1 MVLSYGRCCLP
12 IPGDDIVG
20 FMSAGRGIVIHRAE
34 CGNLAEFRNHP
45 SKWVPVSWKNR
56 AKDQFLTEI
65 QVRTMDRVGLL
76 AEVAGTISSMQS
88 NIDSVRVDTESDA
101 AVQTFRLRVRD
112 RGHLAQVI
120 RALRGVPGVVKVTR
134 TTH

>member
-1 MVLSYGRCCLP
+1 CLP

-20 FMSAGRGIVIHRAE
+20 FMSVGRGIVIHRAE
-34 CGNLAEFRNHP
+34 CRNLAEFRNHP
-45 SKWVPVSWKNR
+45 SRWVPVTWKNR
-56 AKDQFLTEI
+56 SGDRFLTEI
-65 QVRTMDRVGLL
+65 QIRTMDRVGVL
-76 AEVAGTISSMQS
+76 AEVAGTISTMQS
-88 NIDSVRVDTESDA
+88 NIEYVQVDTDSDA

-120 RALRGVPGVVKVTR
+120 RALRNVQGVVKVTR